1 MKSNSNTQRWMRRAA
16 AAAAAALAC
25 VAAQAAGPVG
35 TTFPAGFNVPEDASL
50 GVPVIGF
57 GAAGAVKRTPV
68 IFLHGNGGT
77 PYDTGCSRWSANTR
91 AMAQFFSD
99 SGYAPS
105 ELWGLG
111 YQGTQC
117 DLIDRPANMA
127 GLAHTHA
134 ANVPDLRKFVAA
146 VLAYTG
152 ATRVDIVAHGMGV
165 TLAREWMRQ
174 DGNGTVRRMVAIEGP
189 NGGTILCAAD
199 ERNPWALAFNGGYT
213 PASALCQELGSPNT
227 AFLSLL
233 NRERTSRAKGA
244 ETKAVETLV
253 VRNVDASFPYIPVQD
268 GIFSA
273 VAAVDYTGQATD
285 FSQSARVPRATSE
298 LTMTGQGAYDLMG
311 TAHLGIA
318 NSPQTWQAALS
329 FLTPVRAAVK

>member
-1 MKSNSNTQRWMRRAA
+1 MKTNSNTRRFLRRTAA
-16 AAAAAALAC
+16 AAATALAC
-25 VAAQAAGPVG
+25 VAAQAAGPLG
-35 TTFPAGFNVPEDASL
+35 TTFPPDFAAPEDASL
-50 GVPVIGF
+50 GVPVI

-77 PYDTGCSRWSANTR
+77 PYDTGCSRWSAN
-91 AMAQFFSD
+91 MQGFAQFFSD

-117 DLIDRPANMA
+117 DLIDRPGNMA
-127 GLAHTHA
+127 SLAHSHA

-152 ATRVDIVAHGMGV
+152 AARVDIVAHGMGV

-174 DGNGTVRRMVAIEGP
+174 DGDRAVRRMVAIEGP
-189 NGGTILCAAD
+189 NGGTIVCAAD
-199 ERNPWALAFNGGYT
+199 ARNPWALAFNGGYT
-213 PASALCQELGSPNT
+213 PTSAVCQELGSPNT
-227 AFLSLL
+227 SFLTLL
-233 NRERTSRAKGA
+233 NRNRFTRNRIADTKG
-244 ETKAVETLV
+244 VETLV
-253 VRNVDASFPYIPVQD
+253 VRNIDTSFAYIPAPD

-273 VAAVDYTGQATD
+273 VAAVDYNGQATD
-285 FSQSARVPRATSE
+285 FSSSARVPRATAE
-298 LTMTGQGAYDLMG
+298 ITMTGQGAYDLMG

-329 FLTPVRAAVK
+329 FLTRVR